1 MKSIAQYQIPLSYRQ
16 EKLKKLCEVL
26 RSDDMVRKESE
37 RKTLIFSQTLE

>member
-26 RSDDMVRKESE
+26 RRRHGEE
-37 RKTLIFSQTLE
+37 RERAKNFDFLANA